1 MSRRY
6 NPVIFSY
13 NNMKLDDKPVE
24 PKKQASG
31 LLAPKTPSTMKSDE
45 DLSEP
50 VTRVKKH
57 LQAIRERRIN
67 NNGS

>member
-31 LLAPKTPSTMKSDE
+31 LLAPKSPSIMKSDE

-67 NNGS
+67 KNGS

>member
-13 NNMKLDDKPVE
+13 KNMKLDDTPVE

-31 LLAPKTPSTMKSDE
+31 LLAPRTPSTMKSDE

-57 LQAIRERRIN
+57 LQAIRDRRIT

>member
-1 MSRRY
+1 
-6 NPVIFSY
+6 
-13 NNMKLDDKPVE
+13 MKLDDKPVE

>member
-1 MSRRY
+1 
-6 NPVIFSY
+6 
-13 NNMKLDDKPVE
+13 MKLDDKPVE

-31 LLAPKTPSTMKSDE
+31 LLAPKSPSTMKSDE

>member
-13 NNMKLDDKPVE
+13 QNMKLDEKPAE

-31 LLAPKTPSTMKSDE
+31 LLAPKTPMTTKGDE
-45 DLSEP
+45 DLSNP
-50 VTRVKKH
+50 LTRVKKH
-57 LQAIRERRIN
+57 LQAIRNRRIT